1 MALLK
6 FVFILHFNSA
16 IPKMVRIRY
25 LKLKELVDTYHG
37 HLRSTP
43 FHVEYPHGNLV
54 KSRIVKTYGEA
65 ISFVDIVKVK
75 GKFEG
80 LLMYST

>member
-1 MALLK
+1 MARLK

-25 LKLKELVDTYHG
+25 LKLKELVDTYYG

-54 KSRIVKTYGEA
+54 KSWIVKTYGEA
-65 ISFVDIVKVK
+65 SFVDIVKVK